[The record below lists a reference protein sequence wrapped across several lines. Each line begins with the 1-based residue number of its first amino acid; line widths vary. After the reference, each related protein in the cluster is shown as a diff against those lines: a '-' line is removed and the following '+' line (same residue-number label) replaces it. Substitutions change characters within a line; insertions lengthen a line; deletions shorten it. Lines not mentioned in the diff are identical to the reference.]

1 MKLCKKLFS
10 FILVLSIMLSS
21 VSAFAAPNANE
32 SGINEY
38 NLAPG
43 TTVICVEA
51 FVLGW
56 GYVLEPTVV
65 AYNPGETLAQLT
77 ARVLAANSLACVMNG
92 AVDDD
97 ASYIQ
102 GIGCPQHAAGASP
115 SVPAYL
121 MTELEAYPDWA
132 EENLGYQ
139 PGGWNGTENGDG
151 ILSEFEY
158 SDLGGWMYVEND
170 VSLPVGAGAA
180 TVTDNKVYRW
190 MYTVYGYGMDLGIG
204 DGWGMFPEFDN
215 PAYGV
220 TRSSETELYASVL
233 SDPALSAQISEGGA
247 AHAAFTAF
255 ESALTDITSSQ
266 AVLTAA
272 AEALTNALVPV
283 SVIPGDADGD
293 GVVTAS
299 DALLIARHAMQLQI
313 LTGSALEAAD
323 VDGNGTVALTDALLA
338 LRIAING

>member
-92 AVDDD
+92 AADDD

-102 GIGCPQHAAGASP
+102 GIGCPQLAAGASP

-132 EENLGYQ
+132 KENLGYQ

-190 MYTVYGYGMDLGIG
+190 M
-204 DGWGMFPEFDN
+204 
-215 PAYGV
+215 
-220 TRSSETELYASVL
+220 
-233 SDPALSAQISEGGA
+233 
-247 AHAAFTAF
+247 
-255 ESALTDITSSQ
+255 
-266 AVLTAA
+266 
-272 AEALTNALVPV
+272 
-283 SVIPGDADGD
+283 
-293 GVVTAS
+293 
-299 DALLIARHAMQLQI
+299 
-313 LTGSALEAAD
+313 
-323 VDGNGTVALTDALLA
+323 
-338 LRIAING
+338 

>member
-77 ARVLAANSLACVMNG
+77 ARVLAA
-92 AVDDD
+92 
-97 ASYIQ
+97 
-102 GIGCPQHAAGASP
+102 GASP

-132 EENLGYQ
+132 KENLGYQ

-247 AHAAFTAF
+247 AHDAFTAF

-272 AEALTNALVPV
+272 AEALTDALVPV

-313 LTGSALEAAD
+313 LTGNSLEAAD

>member
-92 AVDDD
+92 AADDD

-102 GIGCPQHAAGASP
+102 GIGCPQLAAGASP

-158 SDLGGWMYVEND
+158 SDLGGWISEVDIAPDM
-170 VSLPVGAGAA
+170 LGAHHIISA
-180 TVTDNKVYRW
+180 TVCFAGDNRNFRHCSLTISIKQ
-190 MYTVYGYGMDLGIG
+190 
-204 DGWGMFPEFDN
+204 FCP
-215 PAYGV
+215 V
-220 TRSSETELYASVL
+220 TNN
-233 SDPALSAQISEGGA
+233 SAIFLIDSRK
-247 AHAAFTAF
+247 
-255 ESALTDITSSQ
+255 ESRNIYQ
-266 AVLTAA
+266 
-272 AEALTNALVPV
+272 
-283 SVIPGDADGD
+283 
-293 GVVTAS
+293 
-299 DALLIARHAMQLQI
+299 
-313 LTGSALEAAD
+313 
-323 VDGNGTVALTDALLA
+323 
-338 LRIAING
+338 

>member
-92 AVDDD
+92 AADDD

-102 GIGCPQHAAGASP
+102 GIGCPQLAAGASP

-139 PGGWNGTENGDG
+139 PAAGTA
-151 ILSEFEY
+151 
-158 SDLGGWMYVEND
+158 
-170 VSLPVGAGAA
+170 PKTA
-180 TVTDNKVYRW
+180 TVSSASLNTAISAAGCTLK
-190 MYTVYGYGMDLGIG
+190 T
-204 DGWGMFPEFDN
+204 MFHF
-215 PAYGV
+215 
-220 TRSSETELYASVL
+220 
-233 SDPALSAQISEGGA
+233 LSAQVRQQLRTTRFTVGCTRFTDTAWISESAMVGA
-247 AHAAFTAF
+247 CFPNSTTPRTA
-255 ESALTDITSSQ
+255 
-266 AVLTAA
+266 
-272 AEALTNALVPV
+272 
-283 SVIPGDADGD
+283 
-293 GVVTAS
+293 
-299 DALLIARHAMQLQI
+299 
-313 LTGSALEAAD
+313 
-323 VDGNGTVALTDALLA
+323 
-338 LRIAING
+338 

>member
-92 AVDDD
+92 AADDD

-102 GIGCPQHAAGASP
+102 GIGCPQLAAGASP

-132 EENLGYQ
+132 KENLGYQ

-180 TVTDNKVYRW
+180 TVTDNKVYHW
-190 MYTVYGYGMDLGIG
+190 MRYLPMQSMEII
-204 DGWGMFPEFDN
+204 
-215 PAYGV
+215 
-220 TRSSETELYASVL
+220 SIL
-233 SDPALSAQISEGGA
+233 S
-247 AHAAFTAF
+247 
-255 ESALTDITSSQ
+255 
-266 AVLTAA
+266 
-272 AEALTNALVPV
+272 
-283 SVIPGDADGD
+283 
-293 GVVTAS
+293 
-299 DALLIARHAMQLQI
+299 
-313 LTGSALEAAD
+313 
-323 VDGNGTVALTDALLA
+323 
-338 LRIAING
+338 

>member
-1 MKLCKKLFS
+1 
-10 FILVLSIMLSS
+10 
-21 VSAFAAPNANE
+21 
-32 SGINEY
+32 
-38 NLAPG
+38 
-43 TTVICVEA
+43 
-51 FVLGW
+51 
-56 GYVLEPTVV
+56 
-65 AYNPGETLAQLT
+65 
-77 ARVLAANSLACVMNG
+77 
-92 AVDDD
+92 
-97 ASYIQ
+97 
-102 GIGCPQHAAGASP
+102 
-115 SVPAYL
+115 
-121 MTELEAYPDWA
+121 
-132 EENLGYQ
+132 
-139 PGGWNGTENGDG
+139 
-151 ILSEFEY
+151 
-158 SDLGGWMYVEND
+158 MYVEND

-204 DGWGMFPEFDN
+204 DGWGMFPAFDN

-247 AHAAFTAF
+247 AHDAFTAF

-272 AEALTNALVPV
+272 AEALTDALVPV

>member
-1 MKLCKKLFS
+1 M
-10 FILVLSIMLSS
+10 
-21 VSAFAAPNANE
+21 
-32 SGINEY
+32 
-38 NLAPG
+38 
-43 TTVICVEA
+43 
-51 FVLGW
+51 
-56 GYVLEPTVV
+56 V

-92 AVDDD
+92 AADDD

-102 GIGCPQHAAGASP
+102 GIGCPQLAAGASP

-170 VSLPVGAGAA
+170 VSLPVGAG
-180 TVTDNKVYRW
+180 
-190 MYTVYGYGMDLGIG
+190 
-204 DGWGMFPEFDN
+204 
-215 PAYGV
+215 
-220 TRSSETELYASVL
+220 ELYASVL

-272 AEALTNALVPV
+272 AEALTDALVPV

>member
-92 AVDDD
+92 AADDD

-102 GIGCPQHAAGASP
+102 GIGCPQLAAGASP

-139 PGGWNGTENGDG
+139 P
-151 ILSEFEY
+151 
-158 SDLGGWMYVEND
+158 GGWMYVEND

-204 DGWGMFPEFDN
+204 DGWGMFPAFDN

-247 AHAAFTAF
+247 AHDAFTAF

-272 AEALTNALVPV
+272 AEALTDALVPV

>member
-1 MKLCKKLFS
+1 MKLCKKIFS
-10 FILVLSIMLSS
+10 FILVLSIILSS

-32 SGINEY
+32 SDVGEY
-38 NLAPG
+38 DLAPG

-56 GYVLEPTVV
+56 GYILEPTVV

-102 GIGCPQHAAGASP
+102 GIGCPQLAAGASP

-190 MYTVYGYGMDLGIG
+190 MYTVYGYGMDLGIS

-220 TRSSETELYASVL
+220 TRSSETELYANVIADYTL
-233 SDPALSAQISEGGA
+233 SSQISEGGA

-293 GVVTAS
+293 GIVTAS
-299 DALLIARHAMQLQI
+299 DALLIARHAMQLRI
-313 LTGSALEAAD
+313 LTGNSLEAAD

-338 LRIAING
+338 LRIAINS

>member
-1 MKLCKKLFS
+1 
-10 FILVLSIMLSS
+10 
-21 VSAFAAPNANE
+21 
-32 SGINEY
+32 
-38 NLAPG
+38 
-43 TTVICVEA
+43 
-51 FVLGW
+51 
-56 GYVLEPTVV
+56 
-65 AYNPGETLAQLT
+65 
-77 ARVLAANSLACVMNG
+77 
-92 AVDDD
+92 
-97 ASYIQ
+97 
-102 GIGCPQHAAGASP
+102 
-115 SVPAYL
+115 
-121 MTELEAYPDWA
+121 
-132 EENLGYQ
+132 
-139 PGGWNGTENGDG
+139 
-151 ILSEFEY
+151 
-158 SDLGGWMYVEND
+158 
-170 VSLPVGAGAA
+170 
-180 TVTDNKVYRW
+180 
-190 MYTVYGYGMDLGIG
+190 
-204 DGWGMFPEFDN
+204 MFPAFDN

-247 AHAAFTAF
+247 AHDAFTAF

-272 AEALTNALVPV
+272 AEALTDALVPV

>member
-1 MKLCKKLFS
+1 
-10 FILVLSIMLSS
+10 
-21 VSAFAAPNANE
+21 
-32 SGINEY
+32 
-38 NLAPG
+38 
-43 TTVICVEA
+43 
-51 FVLGW
+51 
-56 GYVLEPTVV
+56 
-65 AYNPGETLAQLT
+65 
-77 ARVLAANSLACVMNG
+77 
-92 AVDDD
+92 
-97 ASYIQ
+97 
-102 GIGCPQHAAGASP
+102 
-115 SVPAYL
+115 
-121 MTELEAYPDWA
+121 
-132 EENLGYQ
+132 
-139 PGGWNGTENGDG
+139 
-151 ILSEFEY
+151 
-158 SDLGGWMYVEND
+158 MYVEND

-272 AEALTNALVPV
+272 AEALTDALVPV

>member
-1 MKLCKKLFS
+1 
-10 FILVLSIMLSS
+10 
-21 VSAFAAPNANE
+21 
-32 SGINEY
+32 
-38 NLAPG
+38 
-43 TTVICVEA
+43 
-51 FVLGW
+51 
-56 GYVLEPTVV
+56 
-65 AYNPGETLAQLT
+65 
-77 ARVLAANSLACVMNG
+77 
-92 AVDDD
+92 
-97 ASYIQ
+97 
-102 GIGCPQHAAGASP
+102 
-115 SVPAYL
+115 
-121 MTELEAYPDWA
+121 
-132 EENLGYQ
+132 
-139 PGGWNGTENGDG
+139 
-151 ILSEFEY
+151 
-158 SDLGGWMYVEND
+158 MYVEND

-247 AHAAFTAF
+247 A
-255 ESALTDITSSQ
+255 
-266 AVLTAA
+266 VLTAA
-272 AEALTNALVPV
+272 AEALTDALVPV